1 MRIETYLKEDHRS
14 LSFVS
19 NMNPWSK
26 HLEILWADQG
36 PIEIEFAGN
45 TFSCGISMREAQIRS

>member
-1 MRIETYLKEDHRS
+1 MRIKTSLEEDHRS
-14 LSFVS
+14 LSCAS

-26 HLEILWADQG
+26 HLEILLADQE

-45 TFSCGISMREAQIRS
+45 TFACGISMREAQIRS